1 MDNREIIKK
10 IFILATAGILAS
22 CGNGVVD
29 DNEKSTEEP
38 KSAND
43 CSKFVPEGFT
53 LEKQLDGCG
62 FTLACAKKGDYICP
76 RVLMIVKDGQLVRI
90 SKEIVCKTIDFGQ
103 EEVFCSKVDKDH
115 QGAVVEF
122 TMSGDSNDDRFI
134 KIIDDKTLK
143 DIPVGFGEGFVPK
156 DFSDIN
162 ADGFNELIV
171 MDNRWYGLRIFEKKV
186 APFTQK
192 IAVYKD
198 GKFVDKT
205 SDFKSYLEGGTQ
217 YWATQMAS
225 AKNELESVNAAV
237 ILALIYRDLGRM
249 DDGLKMMDEIIKTAS
264 SKDLV
269 DSVKYFVQE
278 YKKVDKNPDWFYPT
292 RKQAWEPISWQQT
305 KIP

>member
-1 MDNREIIKK
+1 MKK
-10 IFILATAGILAS
+10 TFLLALVAILAS
-22 CGNGVVD
+22 CGGNISKET
-29 DNEKSTEEP
+29 EKQTDQPELV
-38 KSAND
+38 ND
-43 CSKFVPEGFT
+43 CSKYVPEGFT

-62 FTLACAKKGDYICP
+62 FTLASAKKGDDVCP
-76 RVLMIVKDGQLVRI
+76 RLLMIVKDGQLVRI
-90 SKEIVCKTIDFGQ
+90 SKEIVCRGIDFGQ
-103 EEVFCSKVDKDH
+103 EEVSCAKVDKDH

-134 KIIDDKTLK
+134 KIIDDKTMK
-143 DIPVGFGEGFVPK
+143 DIPVGLGEGFVPK

-162 ADGFNELIV
+162 ADGYNELIV

-192 IAVYKD
+192 IAVYED
-198 GKFVDKT
+198 GKFIDKT
-205 SDFKSYLEGGTQ
+205 SNFKSYLEGGTQ

-264 SKDLV
+264 SKDLI

-278 YKKVDKNPDWFYPT
+278 YKKVGKNPDWFYPA
-292 RKQAWEPISWQQT
+292 RKQAWDPIPWQQT
-305 KIP
+305 KSP